1 MGKRLFYWE
10 LAGALFTAAMG
21 TLLHFVYDWSGG
33 WGAAAAFSA
42 VNESTWEHMKLLF
55 FPMFLF
61 SVVQVCCLGRNYPN
75 FLAARGV
82 STVTGVA
89 LIPVLFYTY
98 TGVLGRHLLWADIAV
113 LYLSVLGAFA
123 LDFRLLR
130 RGRFT
135 SLWQQILGRLKRMKT
150 TRQKRAA
157 PFYAAAAVW
166 LAYALVLPLYEPLHY
181 ALAAGAS
188 LLAFAAAAALCRG
201 GPVGEEAGKAP
212 PEKAE
217 EPVEKKPASTG
228 NPELDK
234 MVRDGEMAIREMKRL
249 DENIADPGISADI
262 VRLEQVSARIFDE
275 VRTHPEKLPQI
286 RRFLDYYLPTT
297 LKLLNAYDRMSGTG
311 VSGENID
318 TTLAKVEGMMRTI
331 VAAFEKQLDSL
342 YGAEALDI
350 STDITVLEN
359 MMAREGLVD
368 SPLKAEPDEKKETD
382 IRLEL

>member
-1 MGKRLFYWE
+1 
-10 LAGALFTAAMG
+10 
-21 TLLHFVYDWSGG
+21 
-33 WGAAAAFSA
+33 
-42 VNESTWEHMKLLF
+42 
-55 FPMFLF
+55 
-61 SVVQVCCLGRNYPN
+61 
-75 FLAARGV
+75 
-82 STVTGVA
+82 
-89 LIPVLFYTY
+89 
-98 TGVLGRHLLWADIAV
+98 
-113 LYLSVLGAFA
+113 
-123 LDFRLLR
+123 
-130 RGRFT
+130 
-135 SLWQQILGRLKRMKT
+135 MKT

-188 LLAFAAAAALCRG
+188 LLAFAA
-201 GPVGEEAGKAP
+201 EAGKAP